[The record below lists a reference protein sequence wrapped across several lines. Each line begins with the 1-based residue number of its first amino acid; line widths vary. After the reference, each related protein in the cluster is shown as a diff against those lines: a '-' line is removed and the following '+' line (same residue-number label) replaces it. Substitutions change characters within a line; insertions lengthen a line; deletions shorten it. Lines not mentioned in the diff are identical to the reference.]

1 MALPQKKIG
10 VYCLANDVVIEWF
23 EAFIRS
29 YQLQNAAL
37 PLTVIPFNGNI
48 ARLKSLQARFHFE
61 ILDEAQCGHF
71 DALADKVMGNDRLAG
86 AYRKFACFFGPYD
99 EFLFLDSDI
108 VVTSFLMPLF
118 AAYAESG
125 CDLVYFDYALDMA
138 YAPDLA
144 ARMVADYGSHGI
156 NTGAFVS
163 RKGIL
168 READLWPLAEKAAA
182 VRDGLLPDVLEQS
195 FFNFVFDV
203 SRSRMIGMEKLLP
216 ELAPKAWAR
225 QPFHF
230 NRQTRT
236 ATTPEG
242 KILPFIHWPG
252 CGYPTM
258 VRPEIFLEYRTWG
271 MPPGERLHYKREFYY
286 LRFRRKLKQALLKL
300 KIFSGLLAWRSRRL
314 QERRTR
320 VIP

>member
-1 MALPQKKIG
+1 MSTAPKTSGI
-10 VYCLANDVVIEWF
+10 YCLANDVVIEWF

-48 ARLKSLQARFHFE
+48 TRLKSLQARFHFE

-71 DALADKVMGNDRLAG
+71 DALANQVMGNDRLAG

-108 VVTSFLMPLF
+108 VVTNPMLPLF
-118 AAYAESG
+118 EAYAKSE

-144 ARMVADYGSHGI
+144 ARMLAEYGSHGI
-156 NTGAFVS
+156 NTGAFLS

-203 SRSRMIGMEKLLP
+203 SRCRMVGMEKLLP

-225 QPFHF
+225 QPFHYD
-230 NRQTRT
+230 RQTRT

-242 KILPFIHWPG
+242 KILPFSHWPG

-258 VRPEIFLEYRTWG
+258 VRPEIFLHYRTLG
-271 MPPGERLHYKREFYY
+271 MTLGERLNYKREFYY
-286 LRFRRKLKQALLKL
+286 LRFRRNLKRWLLQFPPTAKLLQLRERLK
-300 KIFSGLLAWRSRRL
+300 
-314 QERRTR
+314 
-320 VIP
+320 